1 MKFEWNEE
9 CENAFQELK
18 GKLTTTSVLTTPL
31 SGELFMI
38 YYDASIVGLG
48 CVLIQQD
55 KVIAYA
61 SRQLKPHEQNYPTH
75 DLELVVLVFT
85 LKTWKH

>member
-9 CENAFQELK
+9 CENVFQELK
-18 GKLTTTSVLTTPL
+18 GKLTTTPVLTTPL

-38 YYDASIVGLG
+38 YCDASTVRLG
-48 CVLIQQD
+48 CVLMQQG

-61 SRQLKPHEQNYPTH
+61 SRQLKPHEQNYTTH
-75 DLELVVLVFT
+75 DLELVVVVFT